1 MVNNNGC
8 TDNVPIA
15 SDSDIRHKTFWFD
28 DGSIVLSVEQTLFRV
43 HRSVLCINSE
53 IFADMFSIPPP
64 NGETTI
70 EGCTVVHLP
79 DKAADFVDLLH
90 VFYDPL

>member
-1 MVNNNGC
+1 M
-8 TDNVPIA
+8 A

-43 HRSVLCINSE
+43 HLSVLCLHSE
-53 IFADMFSIPPP
+53 ILIFADMFGIPPS

-70 EGCTVVHLP
+70 EGCTVVRLP
-79 DKAADFVDLLH
+79 DKAVDFVDLLN